1 LSAPAKD
8 SYPLPTHDLE
18 KLIPDSTLERR
29 LEAALAG
36 TLPGVVRVQ
45 SREPNSYSSTFP
57 TEVVTCTIS
66 GAAPIRLF
74 CKHFR
79 SKTGRRP
86 RKTADP
92 FYEIKVYRHV
102 LSAVPLSVPQYLGAW
117 TDDESGDGLLV
128 IENLEESRRVT
139 KTNDQQSAF
148 AGAARW
154 IGEFHKYC
162 ASISGRPDLDF
173 LTSLD
178 ADFYVERAHQ
188 LTINFELQPETCAWL
203 RLLSERF
210 DEVLES
216 VRDSV
221 PTIIH
226 GEYYSQNILVRQ
238 NLVYPV
244 DWETARIGMG
254 ELDLAMLLE
263 GWSDAMVNR
272 CVRAY
277 DAARGGGSDE
287 AAVRRRLTVARIFLN
302 VYWLSSFSDA
312 PAWRLDHLR
321 QSAHQLGVLR

>member
-1 LSAPAKD
+1 LSTSAKD

-29 LEAALAG
+29 LEAALAD
-36 TLPGVVRVQ
+36 THPGVVRVQ
-45 SREPNSYSSTFP
+45 SRDLNSYSSTFP

-79 SKTGRRP
+79 SNAGRHP

-117 TDDESGDGLLV
+117 TDDESGNGLLV

-139 KTNDQQSAF
+139 KTDDQRSAF
-148 AGAARW
+148 IGAARW

-162 ASISGRPDLDF
+162 ASILGRPNLDF
-173 LTSLD
+173 LTSPD
-178 ADFYVERAHQ
+178 ADFYVERANQ
-188 LTINFELQPETCAWL
+188 LTVNFESQPKTCAWL
-203 RLLSERF
+203 RLLSDRF
-210 DEVLES
+210 EEVLHL

-226 GEYYSQNILVRQ
+226 GEYYSQNILVRH

-277 DAARGGGSDE
+277 HAARGDASDE
-287 AAVRRRLTVARIFLN
+287 SAVRRRLCVARIFVN

-312 PAWRLDHLR
+312 PPWRLDHLR
-321 QSAHQLGVLR
+321 HSAQELGILR